1 MDKMFDLILIG
12 RGLSNLL
19 FISQYSK
26 THQNIKILILE
37 KNKLYYFFASLRLSE
52 T

>member
-19 FISQYSK
+19 FISQYLK
-26 THQNIKILILE
+26 THQNLKILILE
-37 KNKLYYFFASLRLSE
+37 RE
-52 T
+52 R